1 MEEQLLFRSLKGRT
15 TPVEEAAVQAW
26 RRESAENERTYHG
39 LAEVLAAAAAS
50 EAPLETSP
58 PSPLKLI
65 HPAET
70 RRSMSP
76 VTAERFRV
84 RPRWRLLAGA
94 VSAAAA
100 VVVANFAL
108 DDFGVQRPGGAEFE
122 ADEFVTGTAE
132 TATVTLRDGT
142 VVRLGPQSRLW
153 LSGRGRTR
161 EVSLRGRAFFA
172 VAKDPARP
180 FRIET
185 TAGQVEVLGTRFE
198 IRTADDDMRVVVV
211 EGRVA
216 LAGRGGRAEVQA
228 GEMRRIVAGTALPA
242 VKIPDIASAVNW
254 LGDFLAFQETPLG
267 DAARE
272 IEQLY
277 GTRIEITDSTLA
289 AQTITTWFA
298 DQPIE
303 QVMTIFCMVAEARC
317 IERDGR
323 ITVGPERR
331 R

>member
-15 TPVEEAAVQAW
+15 TPAEEAAVQAW
-26 RRESAENERTYHG
+26 RLESAENERTYHE
-39 LAEVLAAAAAS
+39 LAEVLAAAAAAQ
-50 EAPLETSP
+50 APVETSP

-70 RRSMSP
+70 RRSMSALG
-76 VTAERFRV
+76 TDRFRG
-84 RPRWRLLAGA
+84 RPRRRLLAGA
-94 VSAAAA
+94 LTTAAA
-100 VVVANFAL
+100 VVVAYFGL
-108 DDFGVQRPGGAEFE
+108 GHLGVQRPGGAEFE
-122 ADEFVTGTAE
+122 ADEFVTGAAE

-172 VAKDPARP
+172 VAKDPTRP

-185 TAGQVEVLGTRFE
+185 TAGEVEVLGTRFE
-198 IRTADDDMRVVVV
+198 IKTADDDMRVVVV

-216 LAGRGGRAEVQA
+216 LAGRGGRAEVRA

-242 VKIPDIASAVNW
+242 VEIPDIASTVNW

-272 IEQLY
+272 IERLY
-277 GTRIEITDSTLA
+277 ATRIEITDSALA

-298 DQPIE
+298 DQPLD

-317 IERDGR
+317 TQRDGR
-323 ITVGPERR
+323 ITVEPERR